1 MSVCTANERFA
12 LGGLQLRGVGAAQF
26 LDGVER
32 LVGSGNR
39 HVILTPY
46 GLRRFVG
53 NGRRNVLPAVVLFLF
68 GSEVR

>member
-1 MSVCTANERFA
+1 MSASPLAAFSC
-12 LGGLQLRGVGAAQF
+12 GVSGAAQF